1 MGHHGGSSCLW
12 QGLWWDFFIF
22 LLIIFEDV
30 LHSGDGVR
38 HVQIHA
44 LSSVI
49 PSLFPFFPLVIVI
62 KKICS
67 LVNHFAARKWMYNR
81 KPLGVLKTHLFVL
94 LPLSYGQGRGWVD
107 QGYSLIFQGS
117 WVTAQ
122 RLQLDSSP
130 ASRCEQGLGNCSFPF
145 LLCRA
150 ILAVFL
156 GWCDPRGFSIPAMWD
171 PWQVGAAQSLIPNFL
186 AAGIPGALIL

>member
-1 MGHHGGSSCLW
+1 M
-12 QGLWWDFFIF
+12 
-22 LLIIFEDV
+22 
-30 LHSGDGVR
+30 HSRDGVR

-67 LVNHFAARKWMYNR
+67 LVNHFPARKWMYNR
-81 KPLGVLKTHLFVL
+81 NPLGVLKMHLFIL

-107 QGYSLIFQGS
+107 QGDSLISQGS

-122 RLQLDSSP
+122 RLQLDTCP
-130 ASRCEQGLGNCSFPF
+130 ASRCEQGLGNCSFPSVQSPPCHVPGKEGSTW
-145 LLCRA
+145 LQHPSSVGSMA
-150 ILAVFL
+150 
-156 GWCDPRGFSIPAMWD
+156 GWSCPAFISQFSVCWD
-171 PWQVGAAQSLIPNFL
+171 PWHSHLVVKLFQLSLWE
-186 AAGIPGALIL
+186 AGWEGDGPTWNSCSG